1 MNYIPVTEKVHFG
14 EKSVTVVYKE
24 LKSSFWDKVLGANR
38 CAAISPENYGT
49 TYVESKN
56 IMRFVVKHRAEK
68 RLYVFPTDQ
77 CPYVYAAAHTV
88 DNFMHQPTR
97 TMTGGA
103 SIACK
108 LKFAVVYMAFREKED
123 FGYKMTF
130 KEICED
136 ASQFTPEEIMN
147 RFYRLLE
154 EDINDQPTNYL
165 WTHKRWKR

>member
-1 MNYIPVTEKVHFG
+1 
-14 EKSVTVVYKE
+14 
-24 LKSSFWDKVLGANR
+24 
-38 CAAISPENYGT
+38 
-49 TYVESKN
+49 
-56 IMRFVVKHRAEK
+56 
-68 RLYVFPTDQ
+68 
-77 CPYVYAAAHTV
+77 
-88 DNFMHQPTR
+88 
-97 TMTGGA
+97 MTGGA

-154 EDINDQPTNYL
+154 EDINDQPANYL